1 MLYLSNYKNKIKGVT
16 KMILTKSEAVDE
28 YGTPEQINHFNK
40 YGKFVCK
47 RTEEALFKTL
57 EQNFLKVE
65 RVKQGRS
72 IVYLL
77 EGKRD
82 HPVGRSD
89 KRSNNGSHLR
99 TPYGYD
105 LDLAIITYMEAN
117 RGRLNFYNPKTMA
130 SWLLELG
137 VVTRS
142 MHDVYSSRFNEN
154 KLLDQFQNLMQE
166 DVLDYGEKKTLRS
179 YIEFHDTLRRN
190 LESSFYRLVKREIL
204 TSAEEYWAYV
214 DHYEQDKETGNMV
227 LVESEYSE
235 ILASNFVQLKGETRH
250 ILLVHD
256 LTHRDLKYKNKKNS
270 KRVSLCEEDLDS
282 MKGQILS
289 PKYKG
294 GISKI
299 AYAFTKKS
307 YAVTASPKDVV
318 SYIKHHILP
327 YYQGYE
333 NIELVVQ
340 EIVDSYEKNSTYEN
354 YIYTMSSF
362 KANKRLALLNRGAYA
377 EKKFKEFIEKENE
390 KIAKEEEEW
399 GGHPE
404 TADSKYANSYENG
417 SYYRSLLNNKFSER
431 MLGIDVFLERNPQS
445 LEYRQSI
452 KKNGFARSPKLQTV

>member
-1 MLYLSNYKNKIKGVT
+1 
-16 KMILTKSEAVDE
+16 MIMSKREAVDC

-40 YGKFVCK
+40 YGKFVSK
-47 RTEEALFKTL
+47 KTEEALVKTL
-57 EQNFLKVE
+57 KQHYSVVE
-65 RVKQGRS
+65 RKKQGRS
-72 IVYLL
+72 IVYSL
-77 EGKRD
+77 EGAYDYVAERED
-82 HPVGRSD
+82 GRIT
-89 KRSNNGSHLR
+89 NGSHLR

-105 LDLAIITYMEAN
+105 LDLSIITYMEAN
-117 RGRLNFYNPKTMA
+117 RGRSNFYNTKTMG

-142 MHDVYSSRFNEN
+142 MHDVYSSRFNE
-154 KLLDQFQNLMQE
+154 KELLNQFQNLMQE
-166 DVLDYGEKKTLRS
+166 DVLDHGEKKTLRS

-214 DHYEQDKETGNMV
+214 DHYEKNKTTGEMT
-227 LVESEYSE
+227 LVESEYKE
-235 ILASNFVQLKGETRH
+235 IQASNFVQLKGETRH

-256 LTHRDLKYKNKKNS
+256 LTHKDLKYKNKNKS
-270 KRVSLCEEDLDS
+270 KRISLCEEDLDS

-294 GISKI
+294 GVSKI

-307 YAVTASPKDVV
+307 YVVTASPKEVV

-327 YYQGYE
+327 YYQGHE
-333 NIELVVQ
+333 DIESVVQ

-390 KIAKEEEEW
+390 KIAKEKQEW

-404 TADSKYANSYENG
+404 TADSKYAKSYENG
-417 SYYRSLLNNKFSER
+417 SYYQSLLNNKFSDR
-431 MLGIDVFLERNPQS
+431 MLGIDIFLENNPQS